1 MFPTYDQT
9 KISDFSPQALTNVPG
24 FNRIRKQLNAKRQVQ
39 VAECSAVWANF
50 LQGKVN
56 PFLMKEALNPTS
68 DFAYNELARMAPSI
82 FNEAMGLGDF
92 TNLTTYVLDRMME
105 KNYATYPKV
114 YTQFAKVNS
123 NIRDFRTVERWAH
136 DGGEG
141 VYYQVGELEGF
152 NRSRTKTSK
161 WTYSVAKY
169 EKGMQVSW
177 EAVINDD
184 MNTFQELPQRLVEG
198 GVRTV
203 EQFALGLVADSSG
216 PHASLYGSA
225 IATSDG
231 GTIDNR
237 LTNGATVNAPLSAA
251 ALQAGLGQL
260 MNQATY
266 EGRPIN
272 VATDKLVVMVGDG
285 ILYNLLRNILST
297 DLIATTNAAFGGA
310 SGIEMRTKNWVAANI
325 VPVYAPELRNIVT
338 SNLSTSWW
346 IFAQPETRPVVEIGF
361 LSGFQSPQLYRKLPN
376 TVRVGGGS
384 ADELGDFEIMGTE
397 FKGLTVFGGTRMDA
411 RSTVASDG
419 TSS

>member
-1 MFPTYDQT
+1 
-9 KISDFSPQALTNVPG
+9 
-24 FNRIRKQLNAKRQVQ
+24 
-39 VAECSAVWANF
+39 
-50 LQGKVN
+50 
-56 PFLMKEALNPTS
+56 
-68 DFAYNELARMAPSI
+68 
-82 FNEAMGLGDF
+82 
-92 TNLTTYVLDRMME
+92 
-105 KNYATYPKV
+105 
-114 YTQFAKVNS
+114 
-123 NIRDFRTVERWAH
+123 
-136 DGGEG
+136 
-141 VYYQVGELEGF
+141 
-152 NRSRTKTSK
+152 
-161 WTYSVAKY
+161 
-169 EKGMQVSW
+169 
-177 EAVINDD
+177 
-184 MNTFQELPQRLVEG
+184 
-198 GVRTV
+198 
-203 EQFALGLVADSSG
+203 
-216 PHASLYGSA
+216 
-225 IATSDG
+225 
-231 GTIDNR
+231 
-237 LTNGATVNAPLSAA
+237 
-251 ALQAGLGQL
+251 